1 MTMRETLLLNNRFH
15 VILGEM
21 MYSFARVSN
30 ISGSVEVETVN
41 EGGANE
47 CPVLLYSR
55 RARRNPWCWSGGLP

>member
-41 EGGANE
+41 A
-47 CPVLLYSR
+47 VSYTHLT
-55 RARRNPWCWSGGLP
+55 LPTN

>member
-41 EGGANE
+41 EGRGQRM
-47 CPVLLYSR
+47 PGTSL
-55 RARRNPWCWSGGLP
+55 